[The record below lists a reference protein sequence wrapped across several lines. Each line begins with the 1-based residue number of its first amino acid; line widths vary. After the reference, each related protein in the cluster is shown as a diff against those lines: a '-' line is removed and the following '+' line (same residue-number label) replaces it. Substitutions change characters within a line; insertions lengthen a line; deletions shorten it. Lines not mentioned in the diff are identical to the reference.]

1 MDGCLSKCYY
11 LRFWCVKC
19 WIEYVFTFLSLNYY
33 FALLLWVLFEV
44 PWNIPHTLY
53 LEPLPLTFGPAR
65 RIQLFLE
72 YFFLHSLFILLIYFW
87 SLKNLV
93 CLMVSA
99 LKVQIIFNILKL
111 FHYGISRLSLKWLVS
126 LSLIW
131 EVRLREF
138 YVFWRRNIC
147 KIISIW
153 KQIVGSKVNPKERE
167 AYFKIEL
174 TNCTKKESENIFEF
188 GQRFKI
194 LAHKAYLES
203 YLDLNLYFVD
213 LLI

>member
-19 WIEYVFTFLSLNYY
+19 WIEYDFTSFSLNYY

-44 PWNIPHTLY
+44 PWNIPHILY
-53 LEPLPLTFGPAR
+53 PEPLPLTFGPAR
-65 RIQLFLE
+65 QIQLFLE
-72 YFFLHSLFILLIYFW
+72 YFFLDSLFILLIYFW

-99 LKVQIIFNILKL
+99 LKLQIIFNILKL
-111 FHYGISRLSLKWLVS
+111 FHYGISGLSLKSLVS

-153 KQIVGSKVNPKERE
+153 KKKLVQRLTQRKEKHISKLNWQIVQKRKVKTFLSLVSGSKFWHTRH
-167 AYFKIEL
+167 I
-174 TNCTKKESENIFEF
+174 
-188 GQRFKI
+188 QRVI
-194 LAHKAYLES
+194 L
-203 YLDLNLYFVD
+203 
-213 LLI
+213 I